1 MKTRNFTKL
10 ILIAFM
16 FVFTGSLKAQTEF
29 APVGAEWYYNYNN
42 FWNVGY
48 VKITSESDTI
58 IDNVFCKKLVKSI
71 HVYDYVSYNEKKGV
85 FGYEYL
91 TQINDSVMIYSDGEF
106 KKLYDF
112 SAEIGD
118 TLLIPGLGHY
128 EEFTHGTAVV
138 TGKGFMEFEGESLRY
153 IDLKHLEDTPWQFS
167 CYHNY
172 DNGYNTARICEKIGN
187 ISGYLLP
194 EKYFIVDDDEG
205 GALRCYSEG
214 ELSLKFTDEE
224 CDYVPE
230 SVPFPY
236 TPFPTENAQWSVNNE
251 KYALY
256 GDTII
261 NEKKYSKVYKQTADE
276 AFEFD
281 IDKAEYFCAIRN
293 DVENKRVYGVY
304 KDNLEVY
311 NHYNEEIEE
320 TESLL
325 YDFSLN
331 LGDTI
336 EVANFD
342 EADRAGYIQY
352 VKYVRVESIGIYK
365 FDGSHSYVTLYDTDS
380 IFCLNNGEQRKRILL
395 NGIHESLQ
403 QSWIEGIGSSD
414 GPFVHA
420 HFSGLEYM
428 PKRLLCFNENE
439 ECLYKQSSFDYDED
453 DDCFTNYYPDN
464 VVENNENDI
473 MIYPNPATTNVEV
486 SYTLPEG
493 MTSAT
498 LVMTNTLGV
507 NVKTVH
513 LDGNN
518 GKTTLSLEELPSG
531 IYFYTIRCGENV
543 KSGKLVKRI

>member
-42 FWNVGY
+42 FGNVGY

-205 GALRCYSEG
+205 GALRCYSDNET
-214 ELSLKFTDEE
+214 SITFSKEE
-224 CDYVPE
+224 CDYVPQKDDVDE
-230 SVPFPY
+230 IS
-236 TPFPTENAQWSVNNE
+236 AS
-251 KYALY
+251 
-256 GDTII
+256 DII
-261 NEKKYSKVYKQTADE
+261 K
-276 AFEFD
+276 
-281 IDKAEYFCAIRN
+281 
-293 DVENKRVYGVY
+293 
-304 KDNLEVY
+304 
-311 NHYNEEIEE
+311 
-320 TESLL
+320 
-325 YDFSLN
+325 
-331 LGDTI
+331 
-336 EVANFD
+336 
-342 EADRAGYIQY
+342 
-352 VKYVRVESIGIYK
+352 
-365 FDGSHSYVTLYDTDS
+365 
-380 IFCLNNGEQRKRILL
+380 
-395 NGIHESLQ
+395 
-403 QSWIEGIGSSD
+403 
-414 GPFVHA
+414 
-420 HFSGLEYM
+420 
-428 PKRLLCFNENE
+428 
-439 ECLYKQSSFDYDED
+439 
-453 DDCFTNYYPDN
+453 
-464 VVENNENDI
+464 
-473 MIYPNPATTNVEV
+473 IYPNPATTNVEV

-543 KSGKLVKRI
+543 KSGKLVKRN

>member
-251 KYALY
+251 KYALH

-304 KDNLEVY
+304 KKDLPIKYHDNIYYSTSRNSGKEF
-311 NHYNEEIEE
+311 
-320 TESLL
+320 LL

-331 LGDTI
+331 LGDTVS
-336 EVANFD
+336 VANFD
-342 EADRAGYIQY
+342 EAENDGFIRY
-352 VKYVRVESIGIYK
+352 VKFKRVETIGIDITNNT
-365 FDGSHSYVTLYDTDS
+365 FVTLHDNDS
-380 IFCLNNGEQRKRILL
+380 IFVLANGEQRKRILMENISETL
-395 NGIHESLQ
+395 F

-414 GPFVHA
+414 GPFNHYNN
-420 HFSGLEYM
+420 FSFELFTI
-428 PKRLLCFNENE
+428 KRLLCYSENSE
-439 ECLYKQSSFDYDED
+439 YLYYQHDFDYDED
-453 DDCFTNYYPDN
+453 DDCFTNYYPSN

-473 MIYPNPATTNVEV
+473 KIYPNPTDDFINIE
-486 SYTLPEG
+486 
-493 MTSAT
+493 
-498 LVMTNTLGV
+498 N
-507 NVKTVH
+507 
-513 LDGNN
+513 
-518 GKTTLSLEELPSG
+518 PSDSEYSIG
-531 IYFYTIRCGENV
+531 IYNDKGQKLISKSSFGISNINVSDLPCGLYIITINSNYRNYNF
-543 KSGKLVKRI
+543 KLIKTL

>member
-1 MKTRNFTKL
+1 MKTKNNL
-10 ILIAFM
+10 IILLLLL
-16 FVFTGSLKAQTEF
+16 VVSYNLKAQTEF

-230 SVPFPY
+230 SIPFPY

-304 KDNLEVY
+304 KKELPIKYHDNIYYTNRTSKKEF
-311 NHYNEEIEE
+311 
-320 TESLL
+320 LL

-331 LGDTI
+331 LGDTVS
-336 EVANFD
+336 VANFD
-342 EADRAGYIQY
+342 EAENDGFIRY
-352 VKYVRVESIGIYK
+352 VKFKRVETIGIDITNNT
-365 FDGSHSYVTLYDTDS
+365 FVTLHDNDS
-380 IFCLNNGEQRKRILL
+380 IFVLANGEQRKRILMENISETL
-395 NGIHESLQ
+395 F

-414 GPFVHA
+414 GPFNHYNN
-420 HFSGLEYM
+420 FSFELFTI
-428 PKRLLCFNENE
+428 KRLLCFNENE
-439 ECLYKQSSFDYDED
+439 ECLYKQSSFDYDEN

-473 MIYPNPATTNVEV
+473 MISPNPTDDFINIE
-486 SYTLPEG
+486 
-493 MTSAT
+493 
-498 LVMTNTLGV
+498 N
-507 NVKTVH
+507 
-513 LDGNN
+513 
-518 GKTTLSLEELPSG
+518 PSG
-531 IYFYTIRCGENV
+531 SEYSIDIYNDKGQKLISQSSSGISNINISDLPCGLYIITINSNY
-543 KSGKLVKRI
+543 KNYNFKLIKTL

>member
-1 MKTRNFTKL
+1 MKIKNL
-10 ILIAFM
+10 IILLLLL
-16 FVFTGSLKAQTEF
+16 VVSYNLKAQTEF

-118 TLLIPGLGHY
+118 TLLIPELGHY

-230 SVPFPY
+230 SIPFPY

-304 KDNLEVY
+304 KKELPIKYHDNIYYTNRTSKKEF
-311 NHYNEEIEE
+311 
-320 TESLL
+320 LL

-331 LGDTI
+331 LGDTVS
-336 EVANFD
+336 VANFD
-342 EADRAGYIQY
+342 EAENDGFIRY
-352 VKYVRVESIGIYK
+352 VKFKRVETIGIDITNNT
-365 FDGSHSYVTLYDTDS
+365 FVTLHDNDS
-380 IFCLNNGEQRKRILL
+380 IFVLANGEQRKRILMENISETL
-395 NGIHESLQ
+395 F

-414 GPFVHA
+414 GPFNHYNN
-420 HFSGLEYM
+420 FSFELFTI
-428 PKRLLCFNENE
+428 KRLLCYNEND
-439 ECLYKQSSFDYDED
+439 ECLYKQSCFDYDED
-453 DDCFTNYYPDN
+453 DDCFTNYYPDD

-473 MIYPNPATTNVEV
+473 MIYPNPTDDFINIE
-486 SYTLPEG
+486 
-493 MTSAT
+493 
-498 LVMTNTLGV
+498 N
-507 NVKTVH
+507 
-513 LDGNN
+513 
-518 GKTTLSLEELPSG
+518 PSDSEYSIG
-531 IYFYTIRCGENV
+531 IYNDKGQKLISKSSSGTSNINVSDLPCGLYIITINSNY
-543 KSGKLVKRI
+543 KNYNFKLIKTL

>member
-1 MKTRNFTKL
+1 MKTENFTKL
-10 ILIAFM
+10 ISLLLLL
-16 FVFTGSLKAQTEF
+16 VFAGSLKAQ
-29 APVGAEWYYNYNN
+29 
-42 FWNVGY
+42 
-48 VKITSESDTI
+48 
-58 IDNVFCKKLVKSI
+58 
-71 HVYDYVSYNEKKGV
+71 
-85 FGYEYL
+85 EY
-91 TQINDSVMIYSDGEF
+91 T
-106 KKLYDF
+106 
-112 SAEIGD
+112 
-118 TLLIPGLGHY
+118 
-128 EEFTHGTAVV
+128 
-138 TGKGFMEFEGESLRY
+138 
-153 IDLKHLEDTPWQFS
+153 
-167 CYHNY
+167 
-172 DNGYNTARICEKIGN
+172 
-187 ISGYLLP
+187 
-194 EKYFIVDDDEG
+194 
-205 GALRCYSEG
+205 
-214 ELSLKFTDEE
+214 
-224 CDYVPE
+224 
-230 SVPFPY
+230 Y

-251 KYALY
+251 KYALH

-293 DVENKRVYGVY
+293 DVENKRMYGVY

-380 IFCLNNGEQRKRILL
+380 IFSLNNGEQRKRILL

-428 PKRLLCFNENE
+428 PKRLLCYNENE

-464 VVENNENDI
+464 VVENNDNDI
-473 MIYPNPATTNVEV
+473 MIYPNPTDDFINIE
-486 SYTLPEG
+486 
-493 MTSAT
+493 
-498 LVMTNTLGV
+498 N
-507 NVKTVH
+507 
-513 LDGNN
+513 
-518 GKTTLSLEELPSG
+518 PSG
-531 IYFYTIRCGENV
+531 SEYSIDIYNDKGQKLISQSSSGISNINISDLPCGLYIITINSNY
-543 KSGKLVKRI
+543 KNYNFKLIKTL

>member
-1 MKTRNFTKL
+1 MKTENFTKL
-10 ILIAFM
+10 ISLLLLL
-16 FVFTGSLKAQTEF
+16 VFAGSLKAQTEF

-194 EKYFIVDDDEG
+194 EKYFIVDDEEG
-205 GALRCYSEG
+205 GALRCYSDNET
-214 ELSLKFTDEE
+214 SITFSKEE
-224 CDYVPE
+224 CDYVPQKDDVDE
-230 SVPFPY
+230 IS
-236 TPFPTENAQWSVNNE
+236 AS
-251 KYALY
+251 
-256 GDTII
+256 DII
-261 NEKKYSKVYKQTADE
+261 K
-276 AFEFD
+276 
-281 IDKAEYFCAIRN
+281 
-293 DVENKRVYGVY
+293 
-304 KDNLEVY
+304 
-311 NHYNEEIEE
+311 
-320 TESLL
+320 
-325 YDFSLN
+325 
-331 LGDTI
+331 
-336 EVANFD
+336 
-342 EADRAGYIQY
+342 
-352 VKYVRVESIGIYK
+352 
-365 FDGSHSYVTLYDTDS
+365 
-380 IFCLNNGEQRKRILL
+380 
-395 NGIHESLQ
+395 
-403 QSWIEGIGSSD
+403 
-414 GPFVHA
+414 
-420 HFSGLEYM
+420 
-428 PKRLLCFNENE
+428 
-439 ECLYKQSSFDYDED
+439 
-453 DDCFTNYYPDN
+453 
-464 VVENNENDI
+464 
-473 MIYPNPATTNVEV
+473 IYPNPATTNVEI

-507 NVKTVH
+507 NVMTAH

-518 GKTTLSLEELPSG
+518 KTTLSLEELPSG

-543 KSGKLVKRI
+543 KTGKLIKK

>member
-1 MKTRNFTKL
+1 MKIKNL
-10 ILIAFM
+10 IILLLLL
-16 FVFTGSLKAQTEF
+16 VVSYNLKAQTEF

-118 TLLIPGLGHY
+118 TLLIPELGHY

-304 KDNLEVY
+304 KKDLPIKYHDNIYYSTSRNSGKEF
-311 NHYNEEIEE
+311 
-320 TESLL
+320 LL

-331 LGDTI
+331 LGDTVS
-336 EVANFD
+336 VANFD
-342 EADRAGYIQY
+342 EAENDGFIRY
-352 VKYVRVESIGIYK
+352 VKFKRVETIGIDITNNT
-365 FDGSHSYVTLYDTDS
+365 FVTLHDNDS
-380 IFCLNNGEQRKRILL
+380 IFVLANGEQRKRILMENISETL
-395 NGIHESLQ
+395 F

-414 GPFVHA
+414 GPFNHYNN
-420 HFSGLEYM
+420 FSFELFTI
-428 PKRLLCFNENE
+428 KRLLCYSENSE
-439 ECLYKQSSFDYDED
+439 YLYYQHDFDYDED
-453 DDCFTNYYPDN
+453 DDCFTNYYPNN

-473 MIYPNPATTNVEV
+473 MIYPNPTDDFINIE
-486 SYTLPEG
+486 
-493 MTSAT
+493 
-498 LVMTNTLGV
+498 N
-507 NVKTVH
+507 
-513 LDGNN
+513 
-518 GKTTLSLEELPSG
+518 PSG
-531 IYFYTIRCGENV
+531 SEYSIDIYNDKGQKLISQSSSGISNINISDLPCGLYIITINSNY
-543 KSGKLVKRI
+543 KNYNFKLIKTL

>member
-1 MKTRNFTKL
+1 MKTKNNL
-10 ILIAFM
+10 IILLLLLVI
-16 FVFTGSLKAQTEF
+16 SYNLKAQTEF

-42 FWNVGY
+42 FATRGY
-48 VKITSESDTI
+48 VKIKSESDTI
-58 IDNVFCKKLVKSI
+58 IDSVFCKKLVKSI
-71 HVYDYVSYNEKKGV
+71 HVYDFISDKTSEGV
-85 FGYEYL
+85 FGSEYIAQL
-91 TQINDSVMIYSDGEF
+91 NDSIMIYFDGEF

-118 TLLIPGLGHY
+118 TLIIPELGHY
-128 EEFTHGTAVV
+128 EEFTYGNAVV

-304 KDNLEVY
+304 KKDLPIKYHDNIYYSTSRNSGKEF
-311 NHYNEEIEE
+311 
-320 TESLL
+320 LL

-331 LGDTI
+331 LGDTVS
-336 EVANFD
+336 VANFD
-342 EADRAGYIQY
+342 EAENDGFIRY
-352 VKYVRVESIGIYK
+352 VKFKRVETIGIDITNNT
-365 FDGSHSYVTLYDTDS
+365 FVTLHDNDS
-380 IFCLNNGEQRKRILL
+380 IFVLANGEQRKRILMENISETL
-395 NGIHESLQ
+395 F

-414 GPFVHA
+414 GPFNHYNN
-420 HFSGLEYM
+420 FSFELFTI
-428 PKRLLCFNENE
+428 KRLLCYSENSE
-439 ECLYKQSSFDYDED
+439 YLYYQHDFDYDED
-453 DDCFTNYYPDN
+453 DDCFTNYYPNN

-473 MIYPNPATTNVEV
+473 KIYPNPTDDFINIE
-486 SYTLPEG
+486 
-493 MTSAT
+493 
-498 LVMTNTLGV
+498 N
-507 NVKTVH
+507 
-513 LDGNN
+513 
-518 GKTTLSLEELPSG
+518 PSDSEYSIG
-531 IYFYTIRCGENV
+531 IYNDKGQKLISKSSFGISNINVSDLPCGLYIITINSNYRNYNF
-543 KSGKLVKRI
+543 KLIKTL

>member
-42 FWNVGY
+42 FGNVGY

-205 GALRCYSEG
+205 GALRCYSDNET
-214 ELSLKFTDEE
+214 SITFSKEE
-224 CDYVPE
+224 CDYVPQKDDVDE
-230 SVPFPY
+230 IS
-236 TPFPTENAQWSVNNE
+236 AS
-251 KYALY
+251 
-256 GDTII
+256 DII
-261 NEKKYSKVYKQTADE
+261 K
-276 AFEFD
+276 
-281 IDKAEYFCAIRN
+281 
-293 DVENKRVYGVY
+293 
-304 KDNLEVY
+304 
-311 NHYNEEIEE
+311 
-320 TESLL
+320 
-325 YDFSLN
+325 
-331 LGDTI
+331 
-336 EVANFD
+336 
-342 EADRAGYIQY
+342 
-352 VKYVRVESIGIYK
+352 
-365 FDGSHSYVTLYDTDS
+365 
-380 IFCLNNGEQRKRILL
+380 
-395 NGIHESLQ
+395 
-403 QSWIEGIGSSD
+403 
-414 GPFVHA
+414 
-420 HFSGLEYM
+420 
-428 PKRLLCFNENE
+428 
-439 ECLYKQSSFDYDED
+439 
-453 DDCFTNYYPDN
+453 
-464 VVENNENDI
+464 
-473 MIYPNPATTNVEV
+473 IYPNPATTKVEV
-486 SYTLPEG
+486 SYTLPENE
-493 MTSAT
+493 TNAT

-543 KSGKLVKRI
+543 KSGKLVKRN

>member
-251 KYALY
+251 KYALH

-304 KDNLEVY
+304 KKDLPIKYHDNIYYSTSRNSGKEF
-311 NHYNEEIEE
+311 
-320 TESLL
+320 LL

-331 LGDTI
+331 LGDTVS
-336 EVANFD
+336 VANFD
-342 EADRAGYIQY
+342 EAENDGFIRY
-352 VKYVRVESIGIYK
+352 VKFKRVETIGIDITNNT
-365 FDGSHSYVTLYDTDS
+365 FVTLHDNDS
-380 IFCLNNGEQRKRILL
+380 IFVLANGEQRKRILMENISETL
-395 NGIHESLQ
+395 F

-414 GPFVHA
+414 GPFNHYNN
-420 HFSGLEYM
+420 FSFELFTI
-428 PKRLLCFNENE
+428 KRLLCYSENSE
-439 ECLYKQSSFDYDED
+439 YLYYQHDFDYDED
-453 DDCFTNYYPDN
+453 DDCFTNYYPNN

-473 MIYPNPATTNVEV
+473 KIYPNPTDDFINIE
-486 SYTLPEG
+486 
-493 MTSAT
+493 
-498 LVMTNTLGV
+498 N
-507 NVKTVH
+507 
-513 LDGNN
+513 
-518 GKTTLSLEELPSG
+518 PSDSEYSIG
-531 IYFYTIRCGENV
+531 IYNDKGQKLISKSSFGISNINVSDLPCGLYIITINSNYRNYNF
-543 KSGKLVKRI
+543 KLIKTL

>member
-1 MKTRNFTKL
+1 MKIKNNL
-10 ILIAFM
+10 IILLLLL
-16 FVFTGSLKAQTEF
+16 VVSYNLKAQTEF

-118 TLLIPGLGHY
+118 TLLIPELGHY

-230 SVPFPY
+230 SIPFPY

-304 KDNLEVY
+304 KKELPIKYHDNIYYTNRTSKKEF
-311 NHYNEEIEE
+311 
-320 TESLL
+320 LL

-331 LGDTI
+331 LGDTVS
-336 EVANFD
+336 VANFD
-342 EADRAGYIQY
+342 EAENDGFIRY
-352 VKYVRVESIGIYK
+352 VKFKRVETIGIDITNNT
-365 FDGSHSYVTLYDTDS
+365 FVTLHDNDS
-380 IFCLNNGEQRKRILL
+380 IFVLANGEQRKRILMENISETL
-395 NGIHESLQ
+395 F

-414 GPFVHA
+414 GPFNHYNN
-420 HFSGLEYM
+420 FSFELFTI
-428 PKRLLCFNENE
+428 KRLLCYNEND
-439 ECLYKQSSFDYDED
+439 ECLYKQSCFDYDED
-453 DDCFTNYYPDN
+453 DDCFTNYYPDD

-473 MIYPNPATTNVEV
+473 MIYPNPTDDFINIE
-486 SYTLPEG
+486 
-493 MTSAT
+493 
-498 LVMTNTLGV
+498 N
-507 NVKTVH
+507 
-513 LDGNN
+513 
-518 GKTTLSLEELPSG
+518 PSDSEYSIG
-531 IYFYTIRCGENV
+531 IYNDKGQKLISKSSSGTSNINVSDLPCGLYIITINSNY
-543 KSGKLVKRI
+543 KNYNFKLIKTL

>member
-1 MKTRNFTKL
+1 MKTKNNL
-10 ILIAFM
+10 IILLLLL
-16 FVFTGSLKAQTEF
+16 VVSYNLKAQTEF

-42 FWNVGY
+42 FGNVGY

-304 KDNLEVY
+304 KKELPIKYHDNIYYTNRTSKKEF
-311 NHYNEEIEE
+311 
-320 TESLL
+320 LL

-331 LGDTI
+331 LGDTVS
-336 EVANFD
+336 VANFD
-342 EADRAGYIQY
+342 EAENDGFIRY
-352 VKYVRVESIGIYK
+352 VKFKRVETIGIDITNNT
-365 FDGSHSYVTLYDTDS
+365 FVTLHDNDS
-380 IFCLNNGEQRKRILL
+380 IFVLANGEQRKRILMENISETL
-395 NGIHESLQ
+395 F

-414 GPFVHA
+414 GPFNHYNN
-420 HFSGLEYM
+420 FSFELFTI
-428 PKRLLCFNENE
+428 KRLLCFNENE

-473 MIYPNPATTNVEV
+473 MIYPNPTDDFINIE
-486 SYTLPEG
+486 
-493 MTSAT
+493 
-498 LVMTNTLGV
+498 N
-507 NVKTVH
+507 
-513 LDGNN
+513 
-518 GKTTLSLEELPSG
+518 PSG
-531 IYFYTIRCGENV
+531 SEYSIDIYNDKGQKLISQSSSGISNINISDLPCGLYIITINSNY
-543 KSGKLVKRI
+543 KNYNFKLIKTL